1 MIARTNLLSVA
12 ALALLTTSCLGDPMG
27 PETTG
32 PDPLWPV
39 VFEAVSAND
48 RPLPAFI
55 NADGSTQAGRQLT
68 NASVVI
74 TAPDS
79 LRLILITRQVA
90 ENGESGAAVSDTLRA
105 HIRVGEDSTFVLSRM
120 GTFPLSLKEQ
130 VTLGRDGSVALTVEQ
145 PLSSPDGAV
154 DTYPVE
160 LLFRRP
166 GLAGADR

>member
-1 MIARTNLLSVA
+1 MISRTRLLLPVA

-32 PDPLWPV
+32 PDPLWPA
-39 VFEAVSAND
+39 VFKAVSAND
-48 RPLPAFI
+48 RALPAFI

-68 NASVVI
+68 SASVVL

-90 ENGESGAAVSDTLRA
+90 ENGEPGAAVSDTLRA
-105 HIRVGEDSTFVLSRM
+105 HIRLGQDSTFVLSRM

-130 VTLGRDGSVALTVEQ
+130 ATLGRDGSVVLTVEQ
-145 PLSSPDGAV
+145 PLSSSDGAV
-154 DTYPVE
+154 GTYPVE
-160 LLFRRP
+160 LRFRQP
-166 GLAGADR
+166 VPSGS